1 MCVDSIGLYP
11 CHSCGIFYFIKT
23 MNNII
28 TIAKF
33 YRKFRKRRPILYT
46 FLKEH
51 KALKK
56 FAINCKFN
64 NRDCNTIGGA
74 FIWSTTKEGQR
85 YWEQLSTE
93 YDLYE
98 KELLNEL

>member
-1 MCVDSIGLYP
+1 MKNILA
-11 CHSCGIFYFIKT
+11 IARFYKE
-23 MNNII
+23 
-28 TIAKF
+28 
-33 YRKFRKRRPILYT
+33 FRKRRPILYT
-46 FLKEH
+46 FLKEN

-64 NRDCNTIGGA
+64 NRTCNTIGGA
-74 FIWSTTKEGQR
+74 FIWASTKEGQY
-85 YWEQLSTE
+85 YWEQLSIE